1 MVSLIGRKV
10 KYNGIKYT
18 VTDYF
23 NCTDLIMLDD
33 EITVSRIH
41 CGIEWLNYNKM
52 KNEAENIDKPQGNG
66 VLPCVSESCIQFAIW
81 VQDNYSQNKYV
92 NTHEMLPK
100 GKMRKDFTNDIYTM
114 DEIWQHY
121 NSR

>member
-23 NCTDLIMLDD
+23 NYTDLIMLDD

-41 CGIEWLNYNKM
+41 CGVEWL
-52 KNEAENIDKPQGNG
+52 I
-66 VLPCVSESCIQFAIW
+66 
-81 VQDNYSQNKYV
+81 
-92 NTHEMLPK
+92 
-100 GKMRKDFTNDIYTM
+100 
-114 DEIWQHY
+114 
-121 NSR
+121 